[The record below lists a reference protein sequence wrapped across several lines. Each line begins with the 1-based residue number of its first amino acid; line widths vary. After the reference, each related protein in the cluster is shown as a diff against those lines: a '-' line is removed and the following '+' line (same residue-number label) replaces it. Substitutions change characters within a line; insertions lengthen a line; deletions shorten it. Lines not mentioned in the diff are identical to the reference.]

1 MPRSRARRGSRPAA
15 RKPAAGRSAGKGAA
29 DLVGRLYDEFYAVVR
44 RIPRGRVLTYGQV
57 AELSGHPGAARAVG
71 AAMRASTGRGLPWQR
86 VVGAHARGQAKV
98 AILDPVGGSVQR
110 ALLEDEG
117 VVFTAG
123 GYIPLSRYG
132 STAENRG
139 GRRGPGRAA
148 GPRQSSRPEPAR
160 PRRSRR

>member
-1 MPRSRARRGSRPAA
+1 MPRSRPARN
-15 RKPAAGRSAGKGAA
+15 RKPARPARATPARSAAA
-29 DLVGRLYDEFYAVVR
+29 LVGRLYDEFYTVVR

-57 AELSGHPGAARAVG
+57 AELAGHPGSARAVG

-110 ALLEDEG
+110 ALLEKEG
-117 VVFTAG
+117 VIFTPG

-132 STAENRG
+132 SLTA
-139 GRRGPGRAA
+139 P
-148 GPRQSSRPEPAR
+148 S
-160 PRRSRR
+160 PRRRR